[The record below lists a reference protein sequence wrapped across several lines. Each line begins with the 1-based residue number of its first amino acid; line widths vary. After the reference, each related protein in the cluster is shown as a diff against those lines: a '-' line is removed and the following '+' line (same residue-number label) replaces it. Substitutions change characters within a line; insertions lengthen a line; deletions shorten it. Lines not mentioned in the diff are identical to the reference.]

1 MNLVKTTSTL
11 SAENISVWFGERQV
25 LENVNLVF
33 PANKVTALIGPS
45 GCGKSTL
52 MRALGGLDAP
62 LGGSARLM
70 GVDLATADE
79 SARQDI
85 LRRSGFL
92 FQGAALFSSLTLR
105 ENIEM
110 PMREFLRC
118 PAKEMRQLAEY
129 KLALVGLA
137 DAMDKLPSEIS
148 GGMAKRAGIARAM
161 ALDPRVIF
169 LDEPSAGLDPMSSGR
184 LDELIL
190 RLREAFGTTVV
201 LVSHEIPSILRT
213 ADFCIYLDPET
224 GTMGAYGPP
233 KSFLQA
239 GQHPKVHAFFTQAR
253 ID

>member
-1 MNLVKTTSTL
+1 MIPGDILTCSDLAIGHGTRVIMDRLNLSLAPGKILAIV
-11 SAENISVWFGERQV
+11 
-25 LENVNLVF
+25 
-33 PANKVTALIGPS
+33 GPS

-52 MRALGGLDAP
+52 MRALGGLDEP
-62 LGGSARLM
+62 LGGKTTLM
-70 GVDLATADE
+70 GVDLNEARGQQ
-79 SARQDI
+79 RQDI
-85 LRRSGFL
+85 LRRTGFL
-92 FQGAALFSSLTLR
+92 FQGSALFSSLTLR

-110 PMREFLRC
+110 PMREFLKAPR
-118 PAKEMRQLAEY
+118 KEISQLAEY

-161 ALDPRVIF
+161 ALDPAVIF
-169 LDEPSAGLDPMSSGR
+169 LDEPSAGLDPVSSGR
-184 LDELIL
+184 LDDLIL

-213 ADFCIYLDPET
+213 ADFCVYLDPDT

-239 GQHPKVHAFFTQAR
+239 GQPLKVHAFFSQAR
-253 ID
+253 FD

>member
-1 MNLVKTTSTL
+1 MSDPTDIVSCADLAIGHGRKVIMDRL
-11 SAENISVWFGERQV
+11 SFG
-25 LENVNLVF
+25 L
-33 PANKVTALIGPS
+33 PAGKILAIVGPS

-184 LDELIL
+184 LDDLIL

>member
-1 MNLVKTTSTL
+1 MRAPADILTCADLAIGHGQVVVMDRL
-11 SAENISVWFGERQV
+11 SFSLAAGKILAVV
-25 LENVNLVF
+25 
-33 PANKVTALIGPS
+33 GPS

-52 MRALGGLDAP
+52 MRALGGLDEP
-62 LGGSARLM
+62 LGGLSTLM
-70 GVDLATADE
+70 GVDLHATHGEERTA
-79 SARQDI
+79 I
-85 LRRSGFL
+85 LRRTGFL

-110 PMREFLRC
+110 PMREFLAAPR
-118 PAKEMRQLAEY
+118 KEIRQLAEY
-129 KLALVGLA
+129 KLSLVGLA

-161 ALDPRVIF
+161 ALDPDLIF

-201 LVSHEIPSILRT
+201 LVSHEVPSILRT
-213 ADFCIYLDPET
+213 ADFCVYLDPDT

-239 GQHPKVHAFFTQAR
+239 GNSPKAHAFFTQAR

>member
-1 MNLVKTTSTL
+1 MDRLTFAL
-11 SAENISVWFGERQV
+11 
-25 LENVNLVF
+25 
-33 PANKVTALIGPS
+33 PAGKILAIVGPS

-62 LGGSARLM
+62 LGGTARLM
-70 GVDLATADE
+70 GVDLAAADE
-79 SARQDI
+79 AERQKI

-118 PAKEMRQLAEY
+118 PRKEMRQLAEY

-161 ALDPRVIF
+161 ALDPDVIF

-239 GQHPKVHAFFTQAR
+239 GQPPKVHAFFSQAR
-253 ID
+253 FD

>member
-1 MNLVKTTSTL
+1 MSAGDILTCADLAIGHGDRVIMDRLNLSLAPGKILAIV
-11 SAENISVWFGERQV
+11 
-25 LENVNLVF
+25 
-33 PANKVTALIGPS
+33 GPS

-52 MRALGGLDAP
+52 MRALGGLDEP
-62 LGGSARLM
+62 LGGKTTLM
-70 GVDLATADE
+70 GVDLNATRGQQ
-79 SARQDI
+79 RQDI
-85 LRRSGFL
+85 LRRTGFL
-92 FQGAALFSSLTLR
+92 FQGSALFSSLTLR

-110 PMREFLRC
+110 PMREFLKAPHR
-118 PAKEMRQLAEY
+118 EIRQLAEY

-161 ALDPRVIF
+161 ALDPSVIF

-190 RLREAFGTTVV
+190 RLREAFGTTIV
-201 LVSHEIPSILRT
+201 LVSHEVPSILRT
-213 ADFCIYLDPET
+213 ADFCVYLDPDT

-239 GQHPKVHAFFTQAR
+239 GQPPKVHAFFSQAR
-253 ID
+253 FD

>member
-1 MNLVKTTSTL
+1 MSDAPAILSCTDLAIGHGKTVIMDRLNLSL
-11 SAENISVWFGERQV
+11 
-25 LENVNLVF
+25 
-33 PANKVTALIGPS
+33 PAGKILAIVGPS

-52 MRALGGLDAP
+52 MRALGGLDEP
-62 LGGSARLM
+62 LGGQTTLM
-70 GVDLATADE
+70 GVDLATADGQE
-79 SARQDI
+79 RQDI
-85 LRRSGFL
+85 LRQSGFL

-110 PMREFLRC
+110 PMREFLKAPR
-118 PAKEMRQLAEY
+118 KEIRQLAEY

-161 ALDPRVIF
+161 ALDPAVIF
-169 LDEPSAGLDPMSSGR
+169 LDEPSAGLDPVSSGR

-190 RLREAFGTTVV
+190 RLREAYGTTII

-213 ADFCIYLDPET
+213 ADFCIYLDPDT

-239 GQHPKVHAFFTQAR
+239 GQSPKVHAFFNQAR
-253 ID
+253 FD

>member
-1 MNLVKTTSTL
+1 MTGARDILTCSDLAVGHDGRVIMDRLTFAL
-11 SAENISVWFGERQV
+11 
-25 LENVNLVF
+25 
-33 PANKVTALIGPS
+33 PAGKILAVVGPS

-52 MRALGGLDAP
+52 MRVLGGLDDP
-62 LGGSARLM
+62 MGGRATLM
-70 GVDLATADE
+70 GADLSETGGQ
-79 SARQDI
+79 ARQDI

-110 PMREFLRC
+110 PMREFLRA
-118 PAKEMRQLAEY
+118 PRREIRQLAEY

-161 ALDPRVIF
+161 ALDPEAIF
-169 LDEPSAGLDPMSSGR
+169 LDEPSAGLDPLSSGR

-190 RLREAFGTTVV
+190 RLREAFGTTIV

-213 ADFCIYLDPET
+213 ADFCVYLDPDT
-224 GTMGAYGPP
+224 GTMAAYAPP
-233 KSFLQA
+233 KSILQA
-239 GQHPKVHAFFTQAR
+239 GQPAKVHAFFTQAR
-253 ID
+253 YD

>member
-1 MNLVKTTSTL
+1 VSDAPDILTCTDLAIGHGKTVIMDRLNLSLAPGKILAIV
-11 SAENISVWFGERQV
+11 
-25 LENVNLVF
+25 
-33 PANKVTALIGPS
+33 GPS

-52 MRALGGLDAP
+52 MRALGGLDEP
-62 LGGSARLM
+62 LGGKTTLM
-70 GVDLATADE
+70 GVDLAKADGQV
-79 SARQDI
+79 RQDI

-110 PMREFLRC
+110 PMREFLNAPR
-118 PAKEMRQLAEY
+118 KDIRQLAEY

-161 ALDPRVIF
+161 ALDPAVIF
-169 LDEPSAGLDPMSSGR
+169 LDEPSAGLDPVSSGR

-190 RLREAFGTTVV
+190 RLREAYGTTIV

-213 ADFCIYLDPET
+213 ADFCVYLDPDT

-239 GQHPKVHAFFTQAR
+239 GQSPKVHAFFSQAR

>member
-1 MNLVKTTSTL
+1 MSVAEPILTCADLAIGHGTRVIMDRLNLSL
-11 SAENISVWFGERQV
+11 
-25 LENVNLVF
+25 
-33 PANKVTALIGPS
+33 PAGKILAIVGPS

-52 MRALGGLDAP
+52 MRALGGLDEP
-62 LGGSARLM
+62 LGGRTTLM
-70 GVDLATADE
+70 GFDLNADGG
-79 SARQDI
+79 SRHQDI
-85 LRRSGFL
+85 LRRTGFL

-110 PMREFLRC
+110 PMREFLRA
-118 PAKEMRQLAEY
+118 PRREIRQLAEY

-161 ALDPRVIF
+161 ALDPEVIF
-169 LDEPSAGLDPMSSGR
+169 LDEPSAGLDPVSSGR

-213 ADFCIYLDPET
+213 ADFCVYLDPDT

-233 KSFLQA
+233 KTFLQA
-239 GQHPKVHAFFTQAR
+239 GQPPKVHAFFTQAR
-253 ID
+253 FD

>member
-1 MNLVKTTSTL
+1 MIDPTDIVSCADLAIGHGRKVIMDRL
-11 SAENISVWFGERQV
+11 SFD
-25 LENVNLVF
+25 L
-33 PANKVTALIGPS
+33 PAGKILAIVGPS

>member
-1 MNLVKTTSTL
+1 MSSADILTCVDLAIGHGSHVIMDRLNLSL
-11 SAENISVWFGERQV
+11 
-25 LENVNLVF
+25 
-33 PANKVTALIGPS
+33 PAGKILAIVGPS

-62 LGGSARLM
+62 LGGTTTLM
-70 GVDLATADE
+70 GVDLSAADGIR
-79 SARQDI
+79 RQEI

-92 FQGAALFSSLTLR
+92 FQGSALFSSLTLR

-110 PMREFLRC
+110 PMREFLKAPR
-118 PAKEMRQLAEY
+118 KEIRQLAEY

-161 ALDPRVIF
+161 ALDPAVIF
-169 LDEPSAGLDPMSSGR
+169 LDEPSAGLDPVSSGR

-190 RLREAFGTTVV
+190 RLRDAFGTTVV

-213 ADFCIYLDPET
+213 ADFCVYLDPDT
-224 GTMGAYGPP
+224 GTMSAYGPP

-239 GQHPKVHAFFTQAR
+239 GQPPKVHAFFSQAR
-253 ID
+253 FD

>member
-1 MNLVKTTSTL
+1 MSEPTDIVSCADLAIGHGSKVIMDRL
-11 SAENISVWFGERQV
+11 SFA
-25 LENVNLVF
+25 L
-33 PANKVTALIGPS
+33 PAGKILAIVGPS

-62 LGGSARLM
+62 LGGTARLM
-70 GVDLATADE
+70 GVDLAVADE
-79 SARQDI
+79 AERQKI

-118 PAKEMRQLAEY
+118 PRKEMRQLAEY

-161 ALDPRVIF
+161 ALDPDVIF

-239 GQHPKVHAFFTQAR
+239 GQPAKVHAFFSQAR
-253 ID
+253 FD

>member
-1 MNLVKTTSTL
+1 VSDAPAILTCTDLAIGHGSRVIMDRLNLAL
-11 SAENISVWFGERQV
+11 
-25 LENVNLVF
+25 
-33 PANKVTALIGPS
+33 PAGKILAIVGPS

-52 MRALGGLDAP
+52 MRALGGLDEP
-62 LGGSARLM
+62 LGGSTTLM
-70 GVDLATADE
+70 GVDLNAARGTE
-79 SARQDI
+79 RQDI
-85 LRRSGFL
+85 LRRMGFL
-92 FQGAALFSSLTLR
+92 FQGSALFSSLTLR

-110 PMREFLRC
+110 PMREFLKAPR
-118 PAKEMRQLAEY
+118 KEIRQLAEY

-161 ALDPRVIF
+161 ALDPAVIF
-169 LDEPSAGLDPMSSGR
+169 LDEPSAGLDPVSSGR

-213 ADFCIYLDPET
+213 ADFCVYLDPDT

-233 KSFLQA
+233 KTFLQA
-239 GQHPKVHAFFTQAR
+239 GQSPKVHAFFTQAR
-253 ID
+253 FD